1 MQKLFS
7 AALVAATLLL
17 ASCGFGTTGTPSTTG
32 TTTTPTSTTS
42 GDILGSVLGGMTGT
56 TNTGD
61 AVTSAGTSILND
73 LLGTLL
79 SKTITEKSFVGTWT
93 YQTPEV
99 RFESEN
105 LLAKAGGSVMAS
117 SIEQKLDNYLSKVG
131 ITKGVTTF
139 TFNSDKSYTIQ
150 TKGRVISSGT
160 YTYDRN
166 SQTLRMQGTF
176 GLLNQEC
183 FVGMDGT
190 NLCLLYDADKLLTV
204 VNSAAS
210 ILGQASSTLG
220 SVASVFGQNYNG
232 MKLGFSLSK

>member
-1 MQKLFS
+1 MKKTILS
-7 AALVAATLLL
+7 VALVATSLLFT
-17 ASCGFGTTGTPSTTG
+17 SCFGAGTTGTT
-32 TTTTPTSTTS
+32 TTTTPTST
-42 GDILGSVLGGMTGT
+42 GSTVGSDVL
-56 TNTGD
+56 
-61 AVTSAGTSILND
+61 SAGTSILGD
-73 LLGTLL
+73 LIGGLL
-79 SKTITEKSFVGTWT
+79 SKTITEKTFVGTWT

-117 SIEQKLDNYLSKVG
+117 SIEQKLDSYLSKIG

-139 TFNSDKSYTIQ
+139 TFKDDKSYTIQ

-166 SQTLRMQGTF
+166 TQTLKMQGTF

-183 FVGMDGT
+183 FVGMDST
-190 NLCLLYDADKLLTV
+190 NLCLLYEADKLLTV
-204 VNSAAS
+204 LNSAAS
-210 ILGQASSTLG
+210 ILGQANSTLG

-232 MKLGFSLSK
+232 MKVGFSLSK

>member
-1 MQKLFS
+1 MKKTILS
-7 AALVAATLLL
+7 VALVATSLLFT
-17 ASCGFGTTGTPSTTG
+17 SCFGAGTTGTT
-32 TTTTPTSTTS
+32 TTTTPTST
-42 GDILGSVLGGMTGT
+42 GSTVGSDVL
-56 TNTGD
+56 
-61 AVTSAGTSILND
+61 SAGTSILGD
-73 LLGTLL
+73 LIGGLL
-79 SKTITEKSFVGTWT
+79 SKTITEKTFVGTWT

-117 SIEQKLDNYLSKVG
+117 SIEQKLNSYLSKVG

-139 TFNSDKSYTIQ
+139 TFKDDKSYTIQ

-166 SQTLRMQGTF
+166 TQTLKIQGTF

-190 NLCLLYDADKLLTV
+190 NLCLLYEADKLLTV
-204 VNSAAS
+204 LNSAAS
-210 ILGQASSTLG
+210 ILGQANSTLG
-220 SVASVFGQNYNG
+220 SVASVFGNNYNG
-232 MKLGFSLSK
+232 MKVGFSLSK

>member
-1 MQKLFS
+1 MKKTILSVALIATSLLF
-7 AALVAATLLL
+7 T
-17 ASCGFGTTGTPSTTG
+17 SCFGAGTTGTT
-32 TTTTPTSTTS
+32 TTTTPTST
-42 GDILGSVLGGMTGT
+42 GSTVGSDVL
-56 TNTGD
+56 
-61 AVTSAGTSILND
+61 SAGTSILGD
-73 LLGTLL
+73 LIGGLL
-79 SKTITEKSFVGTWT
+79 SKTITEKTFVGTWT

-117 SIEQKLDNYLSKVG
+117 SIEQKLDSYLSKIG

-139 TFNSDKSYTIQ
+139 TFKDDKSYTIQ

-166 SQTLRMQGTF
+166 TQTLKMQGTF

-190 NLCLLYDADKLLTV
+190 NLCLLYEADKLLTV
-204 VNSAAS
+204 LNSAAS
-210 ILGQASSTLG
+210 ILGQANSTLG
-220 SVASVFGQNYNG
+220 SVASVFGNNYNG
-232 MKLGFSLSK
+232 MKVGFSLSK

>member
-1 MQKLFS
+1 MHKLLS

-17 ASCGFGTTGTPSTTG
+17 ASCGFGTTGTTTG
-32 TTTTPTSTTS
+32 STTTPTSTS
-42 GDILGSVLGGMTGT
+42 T
-56 TNTGD
+56 TTDGLI
-61 AVTSAGTSILND
+61 TAGTSILGD
-73 LLGTLL
+73 LLGSLL
-79 SKTITEKSFVGTWT
+79 SKTITEKSFIGTWT

-117 SIEQKLDNYLSKVG
+117 SIEQKLDSYLSKVG

-139 TFNSDKSYTIQ
+139 TFNSDKSYTSQ

-166 SQTLRMQGTF
+166 SQMLKMQGTF

-204 VNSAAS
+204 VNAAAS
-210 ILGQASSTLG
+210 ILGQANNTLG
-220 SVASVFGQNYNG
+220 SVASVFGNNYNG
-232 MKLGFSLSK
+232 MKVGFSLRK

>member
-1 MQKLFS
+1 MKKTILS
-7 AALVAATLLL
+7 VALVVTSLLFT
-17 ASCGFGTTGTPSTTG
+17 SCFGAGTTGTT
-32 TTTTPTSTTS
+32 TTTTPTST
-42 GDILGSVLGGMTGT
+42 GSTVGSDVL
-56 TNTGD
+56 
-61 AVTSAGTSILND
+61 SAGTSILGD
-73 LLGTLL
+73 LIGGLL
-79 SKTITEKSFVGTWT
+79 SKTITEKTFVGTWT

-117 SIEQKLDNYLSKVG
+117 SIEQKLDSYLSKIG

-139 TFNSDKSYTIQ
+139 TFKDDKSYTIQ

-166 SQTLRMQGTF
+166 TQTLKMQGTF

-183 FVGMDGT
+183 FVGMDST
-190 NLCLLYDADKLLTV
+190 NLCLLYEADKLLTV
-204 VNSAAS
+204 LNSAAS
-210 ILGQASSTLG
+210 ILGQANSTLG

-232 MKLGFSLSK
+232 MKVGFSLSK

>member
-1 MQKLFS
+1 MKKTILS
-7 AALVAATLLL
+7 VALL
-17 ASCGFGTTGTPSTTG
+17 ATSLLFTSCFGAGTTGTT
-32 TTTTPTSTTS
+32 TTTTPTST
-42 GDILGSVLGGMTGT
+42 GSTVGSDVL
-56 TNTGD
+56 
-61 AVTSAGTSILND
+61 SAGTSILGD
-73 LLGTLL
+73 LIGGLL
-79 SKTITEKSFVGTWT
+79 SKTITEKTFVGTWT

-117 SIEQKLDNYLSKVG
+117 SIEQKLDSYLSKVG

-139 TFNSDKSYTIQ
+139 TFKDDKSYTIQ

-166 SQTLRMQGTF
+166 TQTLKMQGTF

-190 NLCLLYDADKLLTV
+190 NLCLLYEADKLLTV
-204 VNSAAS
+204 LNSAAS
-210 ILGQASSTLG
+210 ILGQANSTLG
-220 SVASVFGQNYNG
+220 SVASVFGNNYNG
-232 MKLGFSLSK
+232 MKVGFSLSK

>member
-1 MQKLFS
+1 MKKTILS
-7 AALVAATLLL
+7 VALVATSLLFT
-17 ASCGFGTTGTPSTTG
+17 SCFGAGTTGTT
-32 TTTTPTSTTS
+32 TTTTPTST
-42 GDILGSVLGGMTGT
+42 GSTVGSDVL
-56 TNTGD
+56 
-61 AVTSAGTSILND
+61 SAGTSILGD
-73 LLGTLL
+73 LIGGLL
-79 SKTITEKSFVGTWT
+79 SKTITEKTFVGTWT

-117 SIEQKLDNYLSKVG
+117 SIEQKLDSYLSKVG

-139 TFNSDKSYTIQ
+139 TFKDDKSYTIQ

-166 SQTLRMQGTF
+166 TQTLKMQGTF

-190 NLCLLYDADKLLTV
+190 NLCLLYEADKLLTV
-204 VNSAAS
+204 LNSAAS
-210 ILGQASSTLG
+210 ILGQANSTLG
-220 SVASVFGQNYNG
+220 SVASVFGNNYNG
-232 MKLGFSLSK
+232 MKVGFSLSK

>member
-1 MQKLFS
+1 MKKTILS
-7 AALVAATLLL
+7 VALVATSLLFT
-17 ASCGFGTTGTPSTTG
+17 SCFGAGTIGTT
-32 TTTTPTSTTS
+32 TTTTPTST
-42 GDILGSVLGGMTGT
+42 GSTVGSDVL
-56 TNTGD
+56 
-61 AVTSAGTSILND
+61 SAGTSILGD
-73 LLGTLL
+73 LIGGLL
-79 SKTITEKSFVGTWT
+79 SKTITEKTFVGTWT

-117 SIEQKLDNYLSKVG
+117 SIEQKLDSYLSKVG

-139 TFNSDKSYTIQ
+139 TFKDDKSYTIQ

-166 SQTLRMQGTF
+166 TQTLKMQGTF

-190 NLCLLYDADKLLTV
+190 NLCLLYEADKLLTV
-204 VNSAAS
+204 LNSAAS
-210 ILGQASSTLG
+210 ILGQANSTLG
-220 SVASVFGQNYNG
+220 SVASVFGNNYNG
-232 MKLGFSLSK
+232 MKVGFSLSK

>member
-1 MQKLFS
+1 MKKTLLS
-7 AALVAATLLL
+7 VALVATSLLFT
-17 ASCGFGTTGTPSTTG
+17 SCFGAGTTG
-32 TTTTPTSTTS
+32 TTTSTTS
-42 GDILGSVLGGMTGT
+42 TSTGSTIGSDVL
-56 TNTGD
+56 
-61 AVTSAGTSILND
+61 SAGTSILGD
-73 LLGTLL
+73 LIGGLL
-79 SKTITEKSFVGTWT
+79 SKTITEKTFVGTWT

-117 SIEQKLDNYLSKVG
+117 SIEQKLDSYLSKVG

-139 TFNSDKSYTIQ
+139 TFKDDKSYTIQ

-166 SQTLRMQGTF
+166 SQTLKMQGTF

-190 NLCLLYDADKLLTV
+190 NLCLLYEADKLLSIL
-204 VNSAAS
+204 NSAAS
-210 ILGQASSTLG
+210 ILGQANNTLG
-220 SVASVFGQNYNG
+220 SVASVFGNNYNG
-232 MKLGFSLSK
+232 MKVGFSLSK

>member
-1 MQKLFS
+1 MKKTILS
-7 AALVAATLLL
+7 VALVATSLLFT
-17 ASCGFGTTGTPSTTG
+17 SCFGAGTTGTT
-32 TTTTPTSTTS
+32 TTTTPTST
-42 GDILGSVLGGMTGT
+42 GSTVGSDVL
-56 TNTGD
+56 
-61 AVTSAGTSILND
+61 SAGTSILGD
-73 LLGTLL
+73 LIGGLL
-79 SKTITEKSFVGTWT
+79 SKTITEKTFVGTWT

-117 SIEQKLDNYLSKVG
+117 SIEQKLDSYLSKVG

-139 TFNSDKSYTIQ
+139 TFKDDKSYTIQ

-166 SQTLRMQGTF
+166 TQTLKMQGSF

-190 NLCLLYDADKLLTV
+190 NLCLLYEADKLLTV
-204 VNSAAS
+204 LNSAAS
-210 ILGQASSTLG
+210 ILGQANSTLG
-220 SVASVFGQNYNG
+220 SVASVFGNNYNG
-232 MKLGFSLSK
+232 MKVGFSLSK

>member
-1 MQKLFS
+1 MKKTILS
-7 AALVAATLLL
+7 VALVATSLLFT
-17 ASCGFGTTGTPSTTG
+17 SCFGAGTTGTT
-32 TTTTPTSTTS
+32 TTTTPTST
-42 GDILGSVLGGMTGT
+42 GSTVGSDVL
-56 TNTGD
+56 
-61 AVTSAGTSILND
+61 SAGTSILGD
-73 LLGTLL
+73 LIGGLL
-79 SKTITEKSFVGTWT
+79 SKTITEKTFVGTWT

-117 SIEQKLDNYLSKVG
+117 SIEQKLDSYLSKIG

-139 TFNSDKSYTIQ
+139 TFKDDKSYTIQ

-166 SQTLRMQGTF
+166 TQTLKMQGTF

-190 NLCLLYDADKLLTV
+190 NLCLLYEADKLLTV
-204 VNSAAS
+204 LNSAAS
-210 ILGQASSTLG
+210 ILGQANSTLG
-220 SVASVFGQNYNG
+220 SVASVFGNNYNG
-232 MKLGFSLSK
+232 MKVGFSLSK

>member
-1 MQKLFS
+1 LLF
-7 AALVAATLLL
+7 T
-17 ASCGFGTTGTPSTTG
+17 SCFGAGTTG
-32 TTTTPTSTTS
+32 TTTSTTS
-42 GDILGSVLGGMTGT
+42 TSTGSTIGSDVL
-56 TNTGD
+56 
-61 AVTSAGTSILND
+61 SAGTSILGD
-73 LLGTLL
+73 LIGGLL
-79 SKTITEKSFVGTWT
+79 SKTITEKTFVGTWA

-117 SIEQKLDNYLSKVG
+117 SIEQKLDSYLSKVG

-139 TFNSDKSYTIQ
+139 TFKDDKSYTIQ

-166 SQTLRMQGTF
+166 SQTLKMQGTF

-190 NLCLLYDADKLLTV
+190 NLCLLYEADKLLTV
-204 VNSAAS
+204 LNSAAS
-210 ILGQASSTLG
+210 ILGQANSTLG
-220 SVASVFGQNYNG
+220 SVASVFGNNYNG
-232 MKLGFSLSK
+232 MKVGFSLSK

>member
-1 MQKLFS
+1 MKKIILS
-7 AALVAATLLL
+7 VALVATSLLFT
-17 ASCGFGTTGTPSTTG
+17 SCFGAGTTGTT
-32 TTTTPTSTTS
+32 TTTTPTST
-42 GDILGSVLGGMTGT
+42 GSTVGSDVL
-56 TNTGD
+56 
-61 AVTSAGTSILND
+61 SAGTSILGD
-73 LLGTLL
+73 LIGGLL
-79 SKTITEKSFVGTWT
+79 SKTITEKTFVGTWT

-117 SIEQKLDNYLSKVG
+117 SIEQKLDSYLSKIG

-139 TFNSDKSYTIQ
+139 TFKDDKSYTIQ

-166 SQTLRMQGTF
+166 TQTLKMQGTF

-183 FVGMDGT
+183 FVGMDST
-190 NLCLLYDADKLLTV
+190 NLCLLYEADKLLTV
-204 VNSAAS
+204 LNSAAS
-210 ILGQASSTLG
+210 ILGQANSTLG

-232 MKLGFSLSK
+232 MKVGFSLSK

>member
-1 MQKLFS
+1 MKKTILS
-7 AALVAATLLL
+7 VALVATSLLFT
-17 ASCGFGTTGTPSTTG
+17 SCFGAGTTGTT
-32 TTTTPTSTTS
+32 TTTTPTSTSSTV
-42 GDILGSVLGGMTGT
+42 GSDVL
-56 TNTGD
+56 
-61 AVTSAGTSILND
+61 SAGTSILGD
-73 LLGTLL
+73 LIGGLL
-79 SKTITEKSFVGTWT
+79 SKTITEKTFVGTWT

-117 SIEQKLDNYLSKVG
+117 SIEQKLDSYLSKVG

-139 TFNSDKSYTIQ
+139 TFKDDKSYTIQ

-166 SQTLRMQGTF
+166 TQTLKMQGTF

-190 NLCLLYDADKLLTV
+190 NLCLLYEADKLLTV
-204 VNSAAS
+204 LNSAAS
-210 ILGQASSTLG
+210 ILGQANSTLG
-220 SVASVFGQNYNG
+220 SVASVFGNNYNG
-232 MKLGFSLSK
+232 MKVGFSLSK

>member
-1 MQKLFS
+1 MNKIILS
-7 AALVAATLLL
+7 VALVATSLLFT
-17 ASCGFGTTGTPSTTG
+17 SCFGAGTTGTTTTG
-32 TTTTPTSTTS
+32 TTTTTTPTST
-42 GDILGSVLGGMTGT
+42 GSTVGSDVL
-56 TNTGD
+56 
-61 AVTSAGTSILND
+61 SAGTSILGD
-73 LLGTLL
+73 LIGGLL
-79 SKTITEKSFVGTWT
+79 SKTITEKTFVGTWT

-117 SIEQKLDNYLSKVG
+117 SIKQKLDSYLSKVG

-139 TFNSDKSYTIQ
+139 TFKDDKSYTIQ

-166 SQTLRMQGTF
+166 TQTLKMQGTF

-190 NLCLLYDADKLLTV
+190 NLCLLYEADKLLTV
-204 VNSAAS
+204 LNSAAS
-210 ILGQASSTLG
+210 ILGQANSTLG
-220 SVASVFGQNYNG
+220 SVASVFGNNYNG
-232 MKLGFSLSK
+232 MKVGFSLSK

>member
-1 MQKLFS
+1 MKKIILS
-7 AALVAATLLL
+7 VALVATSLLFT
-17 ASCGFGTTGTPSTTG
+17 SCFGAGTTGTT
-32 TTTTPTSTTS
+32 TTTTPTST
-42 GDILGSVLGGMTGT
+42 GSTVGSDVL
-56 TNTGD
+56 
-61 AVTSAGTSILND
+61 SAGTSILGD
-73 LLGTLL
+73 LIGGLL
-79 SKTITEKSFVGTWT
+79 SKTITEKTFVGTWT

-117 SIEQKLDNYLSKVG
+117 SIEQKLDSYLSKIG

-139 TFNSDKSYTIQ
+139 TFKDDKSYTIQ

-166 SQTLRMQGTF
+166 TQTLKMQGTF

-190 NLCLLYDADKLLTV
+190 NLCLLYEADKLLTV
-204 VNSAAS
+204 LNSAAS
-210 ILGQASSTLG
+210 ILGQANSTLG
-220 SVASVFGQNYNG
+220 SVASVFGNNYNG
-232 MKLGFSLSK
+232 MKVGFSLSK

>member
-1 MQKLFS
+1 MKKTILSVAFVATSLLF
-7 AALVAATLLL
+7 T
-17 ASCGFGTTGTPSTTG
+17 SCFGAGTTGTT
-32 TTTTPTSTTS
+32 TTTTPTSTSSTV
-42 GDILGSVLGGMTGT
+42 GSDVL
-56 TNTGD
+56 
-61 AVTSAGTSILND
+61 SAGTSILGD
-73 LLGTLL
+73 LIGGLL
-79 SKTITEKSFVGTWT
+79 SKTITEKTFVGTWT

-117 SIEQKLDNYLSKVG
+117 SIEQKLDSYLSKVG

-139 TFNSDKSYTIQ
+139 TFKDDKSYTIQ

-166 SQTLRMQGTF
+166 TQTLKMQGTF

-190 NLCLLYDADKLLTV
+190 NLCLLYEADKLLTV
-204 VNSAAS
+204 LNSAAS
-210 ILGQASSTLG
+210 ILGQANSTLG
-220 SVASVFGQNYNG
+220 SVASVFGNNYNG
-232 MKLGFSLSK
+232 MKVGFSLSK